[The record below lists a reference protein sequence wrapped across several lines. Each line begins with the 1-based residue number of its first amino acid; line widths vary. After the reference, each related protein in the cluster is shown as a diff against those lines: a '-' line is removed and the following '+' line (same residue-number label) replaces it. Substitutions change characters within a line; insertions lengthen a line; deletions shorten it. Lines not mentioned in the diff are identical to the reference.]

1 MTIYDVAMGPM
12 LLIPVAIIIA
22 ISSAIGLIIL
32 AIVLIFR
39 LIKKKK

>member
-12 LLIPVAIIIA
+12 LLIPAAIIIA
-22 ISSAIGLIIL
+22 IGAAIGLIIL
-32 AIVLIFR
+32 AIVLITK